1 MTACTRDESPVINC
15 SRCFTLAPHSI
26 IPRMATPPKRPSP
39 ARAKRSPALKSK
51 PPKSPPTPSLRF
63 YHSVAL
69 RKRTLDLLDT
79 LERAQDATAHREALV
94 EVVLELTRSG
104 MDAYFLTPLKQA
116 KAGFILE
123 QTASLG
129 LAGTQQMMGP
139 VIRQMIGRMNGPQL
153 VSVCSSIRQFML

>member
-1 MTACTRDESPVINC
+1 M
-15 SRCFTLAPHSI
+15 
-26 IPRMATPPKRPSP
+26 
-39 ARAKRSPALKSK
+39 
-51 PPKSPPTPSLRF
+51 
-63 YHSVAL
+63 
-69 RKRTLDLLDT
+69 LDT